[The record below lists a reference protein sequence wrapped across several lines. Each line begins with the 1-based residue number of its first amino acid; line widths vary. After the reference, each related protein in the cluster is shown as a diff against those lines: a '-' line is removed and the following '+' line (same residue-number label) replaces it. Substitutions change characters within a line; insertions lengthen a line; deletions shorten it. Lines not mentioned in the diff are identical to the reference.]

1 MMKPH
6 SDIRAVRWATALHEA
21 AHAVIGVGFALE
33 IDPATPLPDELARL
47 GPAGGWAAGFDAV
60 YRGGTPGA
68 LATMAGPRAEL
79 LADDFPPPPFDAAG
93 PFDALARLEAR
104 AYARDPIAYAI
115 ATAVGSP
122 ADERVVAMWCIAG
135 HEKHPDSW
143 APRHRWLVGQAD
155 ALVRDNAAIIVKAAT
170 ILFRTGHLMA
180 ADLRKILGLPEPPP
194 ADAGQPPARPARSL
208 EMTELE
214 PLKARIPRAIR
225 DLRIASS
232 EWRELLSAIR
242 AGDTDVAHV
251 HQLADSAGL
260 SGNELSGLVQALA
273 GIPEAALLSKKA
285 PGLTK
290 SWEKLG
296 RDLADTEAKI
306 GRAASEDERQA
317 LAERLDALRRE
328 QRAMERDYFEAVR
341 AVQFLAAAKDTW
353 GIE

>member
-1 MMKPH
+1 
-6 SDIRAVRWATALHEA
+6 
-21 AHAVIGVGFALE
+21 
-33 IDPATPLPDELARL
+33 
-47 GPAGGWAAGFDAV
+47 
-60 YRGGTPGA
+60 
-68 LATMAGPRAEL
+68 
-79 LADDFPPPPFDAAG
+79 
-93 PFDALARLEAR
+93 
-104 AYARDPIAYAI
+104 
-115 ATAVGSP
+115 
-122 ADERVVAMWCIAG
+122 
-135 HEKHPDSW
+135 
-143 APRHRWLVGQAD
+143 
-155 ALVRDNAAIIVKAAT
+155 
-170 ILFRTGHLMA
+170 
-180 ADLRKILGLPEPPP
+180 
-194 ADAGQPPARPARSL
+194 
-208 EMTELE
+208 MTELE